1 MKFNDTI
8 KNLLEDFNIYPQ
20 PKIPGTYQGK
30 NIYWGKKATTP
41 SGFKGDSFNTSSSQI
56 IFSLPVKN
64 KKKKKKSLNI
74 RKKRVSTNR
83 VGR

>member
-8 KNLLEDFNIYPQ
+8 QKLLEDFNIYPQ

-30 NIYWGKKATTP
+30 NIDWGRSGATP

-74 RKKRVSTNR
+74 RKKRVSPNR

>member
-8 KNLLEDFNIYPQ
+8 KKLLEDFNIYPQ

-30 NIYWGKKATTP
+30 NIDWGKKATTP

-56 IFSLPVKN
+56 IFSLPVK
-64 KKKKKKSLNI
+64 KKKSLNI

>member
-8 KNLLEDFNIYPQ
+8 KKLLEDFNIYPQ

-30 NIYWGKKATTP
+30 NIDWGRSGATP